1 MPHKDLNNIP
11 HLDLIALFLIG
22 IWGAIMNYTRRVTK
36 EYSLIKKVL
45 LFFLDAFTSGGIA
58 VFSYLIIV
66 GYLDNIYLAVGIS
79 GVLAHQ
85 GTRSFYILEQVITQK
100 LGVKL

>member
-11 HLDLIALFLIG
+11 HFDGVVVMLLGL
-22 IWGAIMNYTRRVTK
+22 WGAIMNFVKRK
-36 EYSLIKKVL
+36 SKQYSTTKKVS
-45 LFFLDAFTSGGIA
+45 LFIIDMLTSGGIA
-58 VFSYLIIV
+58 ILTYLIIM
-66 GYLDNIYLAVGIS
+66 GYTDNAYLAVGIA

-85 GTRSFYILEQVITQK
+85 GTRAFYILEQIVEQK

>member
-11 HLDLIALFLIG
+11 HLDLIALFFVGL
-22 IWGAIMNYTRRVTK
+22 WGAIMNYTRRVTK
-36 EYSLIKKVL
+36 EYSLIKKAL

-58 VFSYLIIV
+58 IFSYLIIV

-85 GTRSFYILEQVITQK
+85 GTRSFYILEQVIMQK

>member
-85 GTRSFYILEQVITQK
+85 GTRSFYILEQVVTQK

>member
-11 HLDLIALFLIG
+11 HLDLIALFFVGL
-22 IWGAIMNYTRRVTK
+22 WGAIMNYTRRVTK

-58 VFSYLIIV
+58 IFSYLIIV
-66 GYLDNIYLAVGIS
+66 GYLNNIYLAVGIS

-85 GTRSFYILEQVITQK
+85 GTRSFYIIEQVITQK

>member
-11 HLDLIALFLIG
+11 HLDLIALFFIG
-22 IWGAIMNYTRRVTK
+22 LWGAIMNYTRRVTK

-58 VFSYLIIV
+58 IFSYLIIV
-66 GYLDNIYLAVGIS
+66 GYLNNIYLAVGIS

-85 GTRSFYILEQVITQK
+85 GTRSFYIIEQVITQK

>member
-11 HLDLIALFLIG
+11 HIDLIALFLIG
-22 IWGAIMNYTRRVTK
+22 FWGAIMNFTK
-36 EYSLIKKVL
+36 RALKGDTLYKKIAF
-45 LFFLDAFTSGGIA
+45 FFLDVFTSGGIA
-58 VFSYLIIV
+58 IFSYLIIV
-66 GYLDNIYLAVGIS
+66 GYLNNIYLAVGVS

-85 GTRSFYILEQVITQK
+85 GTRAFYILEQIVTQK